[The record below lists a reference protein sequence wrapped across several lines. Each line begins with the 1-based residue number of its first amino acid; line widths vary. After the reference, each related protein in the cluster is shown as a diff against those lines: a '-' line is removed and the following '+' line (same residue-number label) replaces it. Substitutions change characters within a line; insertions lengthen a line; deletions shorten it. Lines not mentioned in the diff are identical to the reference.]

1 MLSNKKDTT
10 ENTEEVY
17 KNRCLTCNIDMGDC
31 NPRQLCGKTRCLG
44 LNILSTEMKK
54 YYEEKKTIISSSGN

>member
-17 KNRCLTCNIDMGDC
+17 KNRCLICNIDMGDC

-54 YYEEKKTIISSSGN
+54 YYEDKKTTYSSN